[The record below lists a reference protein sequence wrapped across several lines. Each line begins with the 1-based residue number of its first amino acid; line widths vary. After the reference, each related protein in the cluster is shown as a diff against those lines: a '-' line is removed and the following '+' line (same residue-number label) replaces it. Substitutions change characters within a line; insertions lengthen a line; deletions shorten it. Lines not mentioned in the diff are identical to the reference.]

1 MLRCRLVSIL
11 IALLTLARSGAS
23 QSTAESRHVDV
34 DGHAMHLSI
43 AGAGPITVVL
53 EAGGG
58 FSLRQWE
65 LVQPALAPFARVVS
79 YDRPGLG
86 TSVKC
91 AKAET
96 AQRVATELHA
106 ALELAGVRPP
116 YLFVAHSMGGPFAR
130 VFTSMFPSEVV
141 GLVLLDPAPELFYER
156 VRRELPELYAM
167 LDQAPD
173 APKGA
178 ARAAADTTLAQAA
191 ASDPLPPIP
200 IVLFTRSKWDGAPPE
215 MARIWTQEHE
225 RWVARTPTAKLRVAE
240 RSGHLIPRDEPQIV
254 VDAVRD
260 ILRQQEPRV
269 RKPIHMRR
277 GRTADR

>member
-1 MLRCRLVSIL
+1 MRKCRLVSTL
-11 IALLTLARSGAS
+11 IALVILARSGAA
-23 QSTAESRHVDV
+23 QSTAESRQVDV

-43 AGAGPITVVL
+43 AGDGPITIVL

-58 FSLRQWE
+58 WSLRQWD
-65 LVQPALAPFARVVS
+65 LVQPKLAPFARVVS

-86 TSVKC
+86 KSVQC
-91 AKAET
+91 SKAET
-96 AQRVATELHA
+96 AHRVATELHA
-106 ALELAGVRPP
+106 ALESAGLRPP
-116 YLFVAHSMGGPFAR
+116 YLFVAHSMGGLFAR
-130 VFTSMFPSEVV
+130 VFTSMFPSEVG
-141 GLVLLDPAPELFYER
+141 GLVLLDPAPELFYDR

-167 LDQAPD
+167 LEQAPD

-215 MARIWTQEHE
+215 MARIWTQEHQ

-240 RSGHLIPRDEPQIV
+240 NSGHDIPRDEPQVV

-260 ILRQQEPRV
+260 MLRQLDRRV
-269 RKPIHMRR
+269 R
-277 GRTADR
+277 

>member
-1 MLRCRLVSIL
+1 MARRRQVSVLLALFLV
-11 IALLTLARSGAS
+11 ARTGTG
-23 QSTAESRHVDV
+23 QSPAESRQVEV
-34 DGHAMHLSI
+34 DGHAMHISI

-58 FSLRQWE
+58 WSHRQWE
-65 LVQPALAPFARVVS
+65 LIQPALARFARVVS

-86 TSVKC
+86 KSVKC
-91 AKAET
+91 AKGET
-96 AQRVATELHA
+96 AHRVATELHA

-116 YLFVAHSMGGPFAR
+116 YLFVAHSMGGLYAR
-130 VFTSMFPSEVV
+130 VFTSTFRSEVV
-141 GLVLLDPAPELFYER
+141 GLVLLDPAPEHFYER

-178 ARAAADTTLAQAA
+178 ARAAADTTHAQAA

-225 RWVARTPTAKLRVAE
+225 RWVERTATAKLRVAE
-240 RSGHLIPRDEPQIV
+240 RSGHLIPRDEPQVV

-260 ILRQQEPRV
+260 ILRQLSATGQ
-269 RKPIHMRR
+269 
-277 GRTADR
+277 DR